1 MKKFHTTIAIIFIF
15 FTIVYPVHDTFA
27 QTALII
33 DENFSYSAGTL
44 TNVSPIW
51 SESPTS
57 GSPGIKVKDG
67 NLSYANY
74 PSSNIGKE
82 IGLNGG
88 GTRPGALIPYPAISG
103 NGSKLYA
110 SFLIIVTSTIDLDT
124 STSSGTYFA
133 AFRDTASSTV
143 RRAFVYLRQGSTSS
157 KFSIGLAKSSNH
169 SLSWYSSELDVG
181 TTYLIVTSY
190 LFQSGTGDDVVK
202 MWVNPSLAGPEPPAD
217 ISFTNGTDANSL
229 GGYQFLQKTSSG
241 DEDIDGLRV
250 ATSWSQAPLPVELTS
265 FTATSTNSLTW
276 GSEVVLNWQTATE
289 VNNYGFEVERARLRP
304 KERDYAE
311 ASWETLGF
319 VNGNGNS
326 NSPKSYSF
334 TDNSAISGKYS
345 YRLKQIDVDGKFEYS
360 DVAEVTIGA
369 PGKFELLQ
377 NYPNPFNP
385 TTQISFALPLAA
397 KVNLSVF
404 NMLGQKVEEL
414 ANHTFEAGVHAVQFN
429 AASYSSGIYFYKLT
443 TGNFLQIKKMMLLK

>member
-27 QTALII
+27 QTVLPI
-33 DENFSYSAGTL
+33 DENFSYATGVLKT
-44 TNVSPIW
+44 VSSSIW
-51 SESPTS
+51 SESPT
-57 GSPGIKVKDG
+57 GTTDIQVKAG

-88 GTRPGALIPYPAISG
+88 ASGRSGALISYPAISG
-103 NGSKLYA
+103 DGSKLYA
-110 SFLIIVTSTIDLDT
+110 SFLIIVTSTTDLDI
-124 STSSGTYFA
+124 STSSGSYFA
-133 AFRDTASSTV
+133 AFRDTASSSA

-157 KFSIGLAKSSNH
+157 KFSIGLAKSGTSN
-169 SLSWYSSELDVG
+169 LSWDSSELNIN

-190 LFQSGTGDDVVK
+190 LFQSGADAVK
-202 MWVNPSLAGPEPPAD
+202 MWVNPSLTGTGPTAD
-217 ISFTNGTDANSL
+217 ILITSGSDASSL
-229 GGYQFLQKTSSG
+229 GGYQFLQKPVSG

-265 FTATSTNSLTW
+265 FTANVLDNA
-276 GSEVVLNWQTATE
+276 VVLDWQTATE
-289 VNNYGFEVERARLRP
+289 VNNYGFEIQRKILNQVQNDSQWN
-304 KERDYAE
+304 KI
-311 ASWETLGF
+311 GF
-319 VNGNGNS
+319 VNGHGNS

-345 YRLKQIDVDGKFEYS
+345 YRLKQIDIDGKYEYS
-360 DVAEVTIGA
+360 NVVEVTISA
-369 PGKFELLQ
+369 PDKFELLQ

-385 TTQISFALPLAA
+385 TTQISFALPFAA

-414 ANHTFEAGVHAVQFN
+414 ANHTFEAGVHSVQFN

-443 TGNFLQIKKMMLLK
+443 SENFLQIKKMMLLK